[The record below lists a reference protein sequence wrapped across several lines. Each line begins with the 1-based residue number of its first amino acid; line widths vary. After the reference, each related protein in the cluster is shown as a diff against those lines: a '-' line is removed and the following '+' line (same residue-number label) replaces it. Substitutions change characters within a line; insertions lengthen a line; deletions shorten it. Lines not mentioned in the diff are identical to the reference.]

1 MSQLQQRKD
10 DHLRICL
17 EEEVDSGTTTGF
29 ANLRLE
35 YDALPEIDLD
45 DVDLSVEFLGKTLK
59 APILIGS
66 MTGGSDWAGTLNLR
80 IARVAAKF
88 GLGMALGSQRAM
100 LKHPDTTPS
109 FAVREEAPDLPL
121 LLGNIGAV
129 QLNYGVTHNDLNT
142 LVESVK
148 ADGLFFH
155 LNPLQEAIQPEGDTR
170 FKGLLTQMKEAME
183 AMPFPCLVK
192 EVGAGISERSARKL
206 AQLPLAGIEASGVGG
221 TSWARV
227 EGYRAEPNSSFATL
241 GERLKGFGIP
251 TTQAIQH
258 CRNAFPNRPVI
269 GSGGIR
275 TGTDVALSIAL
286 GADIA
291 ALARPVLEAASQ
303 SEEALEQFFHS
314 LLHELRVICFCTG
327 ARNIQELRNVRVL
340 RA

>member
-142 LVESVK
+142 LVEGGWS
-148 ADGLFFH
+148 L
-155 LNPLQEAIQPEGDTR
+155 LPPQPPPRSHPARRRHPVQGPPHPNEGSH
-170 FKGLLTQMKEAME
+170 GSHAVSL
-183 AMPFPCLVK
+183 
-192 EVGAGISERSARKL
+192 S
-206 AQLPLAGIEASGVGG
+206 
-221 TSWARV
+221 
-227 EGYRAEPNSSFATL
+227 
-241 GERLKGFGIP
+241 GERGRGRNLR
-251 TTQAIQH
+251 TQ
-258 CRNAFPNRPVI
+258 
-269 GSGGIR
+269 R
-275 TGTDVALSIAL
+275 T
-286 GADIA
+286 
-291 ALARPVLEAASQ
+291 
-303 SEEALEQFFHS
+303 
-314 LLHELRVICFCTG
+314 
-327 ARNIQELRNVRVL
+327 
-340 RA
+340 